1 MLKHKM
7 LWVKVS
13 HDPLQLPDCWQP
25 YLTNFAV
32 SDTYGL
38 EISRNTDNRLHRE
51 PSTTSSKK
59 QVPHQYQYEKRSKSP
74 AVQSLSKTSTS
85 SSQDHQPRQNQDQI
99 RNNPLHDHVDRILA
113 IYHRAKEDYHRTRG
127 IEDVEPLSSI
137 RFLRDTAEN
146 TILYLRTN
154 GLFDHASLP
163 ELEETFQWTKN
174 RAAELSGG
182 RKRNFDHDNGGYYG
196 KGEEVEDR
204 WLGAASGRKYGAKR
218 RKGKVRR
225 ALIDSYRP

>member
-1 MLKHKM
+1 M
-7 LWVKVS
+7 
-13 HDPLQLPDCWQP
+13 
-25 YLTNFAV
+25 FAV

-38 EISRNTDNRLHRE
+38 KVSRNTDNRLHQE
-51 PSTTSSKK
+51 PSTTSSKN
-59 QVPHQYQYEKRSKSP
+59 QLPHQYQHEDRSKSP
-74 AVQSLSKTSTS
+74 AVQSLSKTSTG
-85 SSQDHQPRQNQDQI
+85 SSQNNQPRQNLDQV
-99 RNNPLHDHVDRILA
+99 RNNPLHDHVDRILT
-113 IYHRAKEDYHRTRG
+113 IYHRAKEDYYRTRG
-127 IEDVEPLSSI
+127 IEDVEPLSAI

-146 TILYLRTN
+146 TIWYLRTN

-182 RKRNFDHDNGGYYG
+182 RKRNFDYDNGGYYG
-196 KGEEVEDR
+196 KGKEVEDR
-204 WLGAASGRKYGAKR
+204 WLGAASGTRYEAKR